1 MTSETSLKTMETCR
15 VELESLKSL
24 VDDYLL
30 RVIPDDPDIPES
42 LRSAMMYS
50 LNAGGKRLR
59 PVLALLAYKSFGK
72 KPADIIAPVCA
83 LELIHT
89 YSLIH
94 DDLPCMDDDDFRR
107 GKPTLHKKYSE
118 AIAVLAGD
126 ALHALAFELLATADN
141 HVVVHEVAKAIGITG
156 MLAGQVADVE
166 AEGTDVSRERIEYIH
181 RRKTGALIAVAARLG
196 AILAG
201 ADDRQLEMFSVYG
214 SRIGLAFQI
223 IDDVLDITGSQ
234 EKLGKDIGSDERNE
248 KATYPRAVG
257 LDESR
262 SIARSLI
269 EEAKSGIVGIGR
281 SSEVLIY
288 LADYII
294 TRDQ

>member
-1 MTSETSLKTMETCR
+1 
-15 VELESLKSL
+15 
-24 VDDYLL
+24 
-30 RVIPDDPDIPES
+30 
-42 LRSAMMYS
+42 
-50 LNAGGKRLR
+50 
-59 PVLALLAYKSFGK
+59 
-72 KPADIIAPVCA
+72 
-83 LELIHT
+83 
-89 YSLIH
+89 
-94 DDLPCMDDDDFRR
+94 MDDDDFRR
-107 GKPTLHKKYSE
+107 GKPTLHKKYSD

-126 ALHALAFELLATADN
+126 ALHALAFELLATVN
-141 HVVVHEVAKAIGITG
+141 NQMIVHEVAKAIGITG

-201 ADDRQLEMFSVYG
+201 ADDRQLEIFSAYG

-223 IDDVLDITGSQ
+223 VDDVLDITGSQ

-262 SIARSLI
+262 SIARDLI
-269 EEAKSGIVGIGR
+269 EEAKAEIVGIGK

-294 TRDQ
+294 SRDQ